1 MDQMLELLKKQPLIG
16 RPVKN
21 RPNIRYVK
29 VGRYQRMYYRLHSN
43 TMYIVRLFD
52 MRQDPKKDPFR

>member
-1 MDQMLELLKKQPLIG
+1 MEKMLDLLKKQPLIG

-21 RPNIRYVK
+21 SKTVRYVK
-29 VGRYQRMYYRLHSN
+29 VGRYQRMYYRLHGN

-52 MRQDPKKDPFR
+52 MRQDPAKDPFQ